1 MFCKN
6 CGNEIPEG
14 SKVCPACGT
23 TVESMASDFANT
35 SGQTYNA
42 AGQEVSN
49 TYVGDSFNGNN
60 QSYIG
65 AVPLKTDRSL
75 LIYIL
80 LSLVT
85 CGIYSLFFI
94 HSLAKDVNVACA
106 GDGKETAGLLKLILL
121 SIITCGIYGVY
132 WYYSLGD
139 RLHENGPRYGVNI
152 TETGTTILLWI
163 LIGLLF
169 ACAGSFVAMYFIIK
183 NTNAIC
189 ESYNR
194 MNGIA

>member
-1 MFCKN
+1 MPCMRNNRRVNGIRFLH
-6 CGNEIPEG
+6 
-14 SKVCPACGT
+14 SQT
-23 TVESMASDFANT
+23 FTSDFANT

-121 SIITCGIYGVY
+121 SIVTCGIYGVY